1 MVILAKTL
9 LIIMPATLN
18 KETSIS
24 VSTISRTLLLVF
36 SIIFFEFL
44 IMGISLGIIPVY
56 VHNTLKFSNVIVGLI
71 IGLQYA
77 ATLLTRHFA
86 GKMADTKGGK
96 RAVVTGISLSA
107 ISGLFC
113 LASYFIQGQAMLS
126 ILSLSLGRIL
136 LGIGESYLVIGIF
149 AWSFS
154 LVGTQNIG
162 KVMVW
167 NGMGMY
173 GGMACGAPLGIWLSS
188 EFSLPYAF
196 AAIVLF
202 PLLSYLVMLL
212 LKTVPLPLHVP
223 RLPFYK
229 AVHLVWQSGSG
240 LALASI
246 GFGGIAS
253 FITLYFSR
261 QSWEGASLALTAF
274 GGGYIIMRL
283 FFAHFPDKFGGAKV
297 AMFSLLIEIVGQLL
311 IWKAPNAF
319 AGIAGAALTG
329 VGMSLVF
336 PSFGL
341 IAVKKVSAENRGMAM
356 AAYNAFFDLGM
367 GLTAPI
373 AGLVA
378 GAGNYS
384 NIYLLGAFA
393 AAISAVLAYSE
404 LKKSMQKARETTA
417 KLA

>member
-1 MVILAKTL
+1 MSSLSKNKIQDNEVTTLYSNIMPTL
-9 LIIMPATLN
+9 LT
-18 KETSIS
+18 
-24 VSTISRTLLLVF
+24 VF

-44 IMGISLGIIPVY
+44 IMGISLGVIPFY
-56 VHNTLKFSNVIVGLI
+56 VHDTLNFSNVIVGLV

-96 RAVVTGISLSA
+96 KAVTTGIFLSA
-107 ISGLFC
+107 FSGLFC
-113 LASYFIQGQAMLS
+113 LLS
-126 ILSLSLGRIL
+126 CWTQSSPLIGLLSLSLGRIL

-149 AWSFS
+149 AWGFS
-154 LVGTQNIG
+154 LVGQKNIG
-162 KVMVW
+162 RVMVW

-173 GGMACGAPLGIWLSS
+173 GGMACGAPLGIWLTSS
-188 EFSLPYAF
+188 FSLSVAF
-196 AAIVLF
+196 AGIIIF
-202 PLLSYLVMLL
+202 PLISYLVMLF
-212 LKTVPLPLHVP
+212 LKTIPVPLNVP

-253 FITLYFSR
+253 FITLFFIQR
-261 QSWEGASLALTAF
+261 SWEGASLALTAF
-274 GGGYIIMRL
+274 GAGYIIMRL

-297 AMFSLLIEIVGQLL
+297 ALVSLLIEIAGQLL

-319 AGIAGAALTG
+319 AGIAGAGLTG
-329 VGMSLVF
+329 IGMSLVF

-341 IAVKKVSAENRGMAM
+341 IAVRKVSAENRGMAM

-367 GLTAPI
+367 GITAPV

-378 GAGNYS
+378 GSGNYS
-384 NIYLLGAFA
+384 NIYVLGATA
-393 AAISAVLAYSE
+393 AGVSAVLAYLE
-404 LKKSMQKARETTA
+404 YKKGQREYSQTA
-417 KLA
+417 TKVA

>member
-1 MVILAKTL
+1 MSAVSKDNNLNSKVQDQENNLTGILVT
-9 LIIMPATLN
+9 
-18 KETSIS
+18 
-24 VSTISRTLLLVF
+24 VF
-36 SIIFFEFL
+36 SIIFIEFL
-44 IMGISLGIIPVY
+44 IMGISLGVIPQY
-56 VHNTLKFSNVIVGLI
+56 VHDTLKFSNVIVGLV

-77 ATLLTRHFA
+77 ATLLTRHSA

-96 RAVVTGISLSA
+96 KSVTTGIFMSA
-107 ISGLFC
+107 FSGLFC
-113 LASYFIQGQAMLS
+113 LLSYGLQANPFLS

-149 AWSFS
+149 AWGFS
-154 LVGTQNIG
+154 LVGTKNVG

-173 GGMACGAPLGIWLSS
+173 GGIACGAPLGIWLSS
-188 EFSLPYAF
+188 AFSLPLAF
-196 AAIVLF
+196 AGIILF
-202 PLLSYLVMLL
+202 PLFSYLVMLL
-212 LKTVPLPLHVP
+212 LKTVPLPLNVP

-253 FITLYFSR
+253 FITLYFIQR
-261 QSWEGASLALTAF
+261 SWEGASLALSAF
-274 GGGYIIMRL
+274 GAGYIIMRL
-283 FFAHFPDKFGGAKV
+283 FFAHFPDKFGGARV
-297 AMFSLLIEIVGQLL
+297 AMVSLLIEIAGQLL

-319 AGIAGAALTG
+319 SGIAGAGLTG
-329 VGMSLVF
+329 IGMSLVF

-341 IAVKKVSAENRGMAM
+341 MAVKKVTTENRGMAM
-356 AAYNAFFDLGM
+356 AAYNAFFDLGV
-367 GLTAPI
+367 GLTAPV

-378 GAGNYS
+378 GSGNYS
-384 NIYLLGAFA
+384 NIYILGALA
-393 AAISAVLAYSE
+393 AALSAVLAWFEY
-404 LKKSMQKARETTA
+404 KKDVTADRQTEA

>member
-1 MVILAKTL
+1 
-9 LIIMPATLN
+9 MPVQLNPPSEITDQENNLTATLIN
-18 KETSIS
+18 I
-24 VSTISRTLLLVF
+24 F
-36 SIIFFEFL
+36 SIIFLEFL
-44 IMGISLGIIPVY
+44 IMGISLGIIPLY
-56 VHNTLKFSNVIVGLI
+56 VHDTLKFSNLIVGLV

-96 RAVVTGISLSA
+96 KSVITGILLSAFSGVFCLLSYWIQATPSLS
-107 ISGLFC
+107 LV
-113 LASYFIQGQAMLS
+113 
-126 ILSLSLGRIL
+126 SLSLGRIL

-149 AWSFS
+149 AWGFA
-154 LVGTQNIG
+154 LVSSKNVG

-173 GGMACGAPLGIWLSS
+173 GGMASGAPLGIWLSS
-188 EFSLPYAF
+188 AFSIPVALSGIIF
-196 AAIVLF
+196 F
-202 PLLSYLVMLL
+202 PIGSYLVMLL
-212 LKTVPLPLHVP
+212 LKKVPLPSNGA

-253 FITLYFSR
+253 FITLFFIQR
-261 QSWEGASLALTAF
+261 SWEGASLALTAF
-274 GGGYIIMRL
+274 GTGYIVMRL
-283 FFAHFPDKFGGAKV
+283 FFAHFPDKFGGARV
-297 AMFSLLIEIVGQLL
+297 AMVSLLIEIVGQLL

-319 AGIAGAALTG
+319 VGIAGAGLTG
-329 VGMSLVF
+329 IGMSLVF

-341 IAVKKVSAENRGMAM
+341 IAVKKVTPENRGMAM
-356 AAYNAFFDLGM
+356 AAYNAFFDLGV
-367 GLTAPI
+367 GLTAPV

-384 NIYLLGAFA
+384 NIYILGAVA
-393 AAISAVLAYSE
+393 AALSATLAYVE
-404 LKKSMQKARETTA
+404 YKKGIAEHRRTEA